1 MFSDLEGRSVI
12 SSLATTTIPDYDFGM
27 LIAEFPPFRP
37 DTWLANC
44 HMQTILP
51 LFKRGK
57 RVVYSATKH
66 IVHLRDGDRL
76 VVHDDKPKDWITG
89 DRIVI
94 LLHGLVGC
102 HGSPYVVRCAD
113 KLTRHGIRTIRVDMR
128 GFGDSTLIS
137 HSHLHGGC
145 SPDLDDVI
153 DSVHRHSPLSK
164 ISVVGFSIGGN
175 IALKA
180 AGEWGDHP
188 HPNVDSIF
196 AVSPP
201 VDLER
206 TSWNLRQFGNRIY
219 ELYFMRRLKSHLAL
233 RRRKVKGL
241 KDNGLNPLP
250 DRLLQFDD
258 EFVAP
263 VLGYSGA
270 REYYKVCSSGPQL
283 KNITVPTIIL
293 TSEDDPI
300 VPFDIYSDF
309 DFSTYVNLVSTKHGG
324 HLGFL
329 GKSIRDPDSHW
340 MDWRIANSIVAL
352 DD

>member
-1 MFSDLEGRSVI
+1 MLCYY
-12 SSLATTTIPDYDFGM
+12 LGM

-37 DTWLANC
+37 DSWLSNC
-44 HMQTILP
+44 HVQTILP
-51 LFKRGK
+51 LFKGGK
-57 RVVYSATKH
+57 TRPYTGTKH
-66 IVHLRDGDRL
+66 IVNLRDGDRL

-89 DRIVI
+89 DRIAI

-102 HGSPYVVRCAD
+102 HGSSYVVRCAE
-113 KLTRHGIRTIRVDMR
+113 KLQRHGIRTFRVDMR

-137 HSHLHGGC
+137 RSHLHGGC

-153 DSVHRHSPLSK
+153 DCVSRHSPLSK
-164 ISVVGFSIGGN
+164 ISVIGFSIGGN
-175 IALKA
+175 VALKA
-180 AGEWGDHP
+180 AGDWGDLP
-188 HPNVDSIF
+188 PPNVDSVF

-201 VDLER
+201 VDLAR

-219 ELYFMRRLKSHLAL
+219 EFYFMRRLRSHLAL

-241 KDNGLNPLP
+241 VDNGLNPLP
-250 DRLLQFDD
+250 NRLLEFDD
-258 EFVAP
+258 RFVAP

-270 REYYKVCSSGPQL
+270 REYYNVCSSGPVL
-283 KNITVPTIIL
+283 KRISVPTVIL

-309 DFSTYVNLVSTKHGG
+309 ELSSQVSLASTKQGG

-329 GKSIRDPDSHW
+329 GKSTRDPDIHW
-340 MDWRIANSIVAL
+340 MDWRITNSIARL